1 MIIAVGA
8 LVGIVAVGGYDRY
21 SRYSEYDD
29 HDNYSR
35 YSDSYLVQQVESAKA
50 KSNQAKRNLA
60 QAEETLRAEYQN
72 GLERLKEKYGDIPVG
87 SSNAQDFL
95 REKEQLLLSMK
106 SRMKEDLQEAQ
117 KEVDDINAAIQKIN
131 SMQLK
136 K

>member
-8 LVGIVAVGGYDRY
+8 LVGIVAIGHDRHSDYDD
-21 SRYSEYDD
+21 YDD

>member
-8 LVGIVAVGGYDRY
+8 LVGIVAIGHDRHSDYD
-21 SRYSEYDD
+21 E

>member
-8 LVGIVAVGGYDRY
+8 LVGIVAIGHDRH
-21 SRYSEYDD
+21 SDYDD
-29 HDNYSR
+29 YDNYSR

>member
-60 QAEETLRAEYQN
+60 QAEEALRAEYQN
-72 GLERLKEKYGDIPVG
+72 GLERLKEKYGDIPIG